1 MAEAPPCLS
10 RENHMPYIARA
21 RDRVRRR
28 AGRLAGLTAVSLL
41 LGLAAPALPAQAADT
56 AEATEV
62 TEGLALW
69 YKLDAASGS
78 TVTDASGHGR
88 DATVNGTADWS
99 GTGEGLAFN
108 GSDTYLKVPNDVMKG
123 MNAITVS
130 LDVRIDSAQSTPY
143 FLYGFGNSSGGSGN
157 GYLFTTGNSLRTS
170 IASGN
175 WSTEQTTK
183 PADSHNLT
191 RAVWKHLT
199 YTQTGTTGVL
209 YEDGAEVGRNTSV
222 GITPGSIGSGT
233 TTANYIGKSVYSGD
247 KLFKGRI
254 RDFRVYDRALAASE
268 VEQLALP
275 VATQGVA
282 DDKAALSLGDTSG
295 VTADLDL
302 PRTGTAGGSSISWAS
317 DAPSV
322 VSDTGQVTRP
332 AAGQPDGHA
341 TLTATLKKGS
351 VTDTKTFE
359 VTVLPDFDDRTAA
372 EQAAQALTVHNLDD
386 VRGNLT
392 LPTTGS
398 YGTDVT
404 WSSARPDVVSADGVA
419 HRPAHGDG
427 ATTVELTATVTKGEA
442 KATRAFTAKVPE
454 LPKREALKGY
464 MFSYFTGEGTADG
477 EQLYAALSKGDDP
490 LKWRE
495 LNDGK
500 PVLTSTLGEKG
511 LRDPFII
518 RSPEGDKFYQ
528 IATDLRIYGNG
539 DWDASQRTGSKSIM
553 VWESTDLVHWTN
565 QRLVKVSPDSAGN
578 TWAPEA
584 FYDAQRGEYVVFWA
598 SKLYDND
605 AHSGDTYNRMMYATT
620 RDFYTFSEPKV
631 WIDRGYSV
639 IDSTVIAHDGT
650 YFRLSKDE
658 RNNTSSTPNSKF
670 IFEEKS
676 DSLLDLSWDA
686 VAEGIGKGAMNAA
699 EGPLVFKSN
708 TEDKW
713 YAFLDEFGGRGY
725 IPFETTDLASGTWTP
740 STGYDLPAK
749 PRHGTVL
756 PVTQAEYDRLLR
768 AYQPDQLVTGVEDVT
783 VKTRIGEAPVL
794 PATVIAEYADGVKRP
809 VSVTWE
815 DVPASKYAQAGAFTV
830 TGGLPDGT
838 ALPVRAEVTV
848 SAEGPDVPADLLLQ
862 YDFDETGGNIARD
875 ASGHGYHG
883 TYVRTSDFG
892 TGVDGGSFK
901 MSGASDS
908 PYVKIPNGVL
918 KNAGSVTVSTYAKWK
933 GGSNFQWLFGLGPDS
948 DKYLFA
954 TPSNGGS
961 SLYSAITKAS
971 WSAESKLTAGRQLT
985 PGEWRH
991 VTVTLDGTTGTMV
1004 LYVDG
1009 IEAARTTTTIKPS
1022 ELYDANKDYS
1032 GYIGRSLYSADPYF
1046 GGEVDDFR
1054 IYDRALTATEVM
1066 ELSGNTAGIARA
1078 THPALKVD
1086 ALIDNAGGT
1095 ITLPMKEGTDLTAL
1109 APEFTLAHGAAIS
1122 PASGSVQDFSKP
1134 VTYEVTGSDGKKR
1147 SWTVSA
1153 LVMRSPVLPGLNADP
1168 NIVRF
1173 GDTFYLYPT
1182 TDGFEGWSGTQ
1193 FKAYSSTDLVHW
1205 KDHGVIL
1212 DLGPDVSWADSRA
1225 WAPTIAEKDGK
1236 YYFYF
1241 CADANIGVAVS
1252 DSPTGPF
1259 KDALGKPLLK
1269 AGQYS
1274 GQMIDPAVFTDDD
1287 GQSYLYWGNG
1297 RAYVAPLNADMTSI
1311 DTSKVEDMTPS
1322 GYNEGT
1328 FVVKRKGTYYFMW
1341 SENDTRDENYRVAY
1355 ATGPSPTGPWTK
1367 HGVILEKDL
1376 SLGIK
1381 GPGHHS
1387 VVHVPNTDDW
1397 YVAYHRFAIPG
1408 GDGTHRETT
1417 LDKLEFDAEGLIK
1430 KVVPTLTGIDPVTVV
1445 HAGADAGGKEGD
1457 AIPLNGTV
1465 SGAGGP
1471 KWTVEAGAPCTV
1483 TDPGAARTTIT
1494 CTDNGTYDVTLTGG
1508 RSSDT
1513 ATVDVANAAPA
1524 ITSATGPKSAVSVRQ
1539 RATVTAEFDD
1549 AGTRD
1554 THTCAVDWKDGADPT
1569 TGTVTGT
1576 TCRAEHTYT
1585 TPGIHR
1591 PVVTVTDDDGASDR
1605 TTLPELVVYDRGAGP
1620 AVGVGVITSPAGS
1633 YPAKPALTGKA
1644 AFSFAVGYGK
1654 GATVP
1659 TGKATFDFGP
1669 ARLKFRSTGSD
1680 WLVITGSRAVYQG
1693 SGTVNGSGGYG
1704 FRITATDAP
1713 DTFRIRIWKKST
1725 GDVVHDNLTGA
1736 RTTGIVEIGGDPG
1749 GRAG

>member
-1 MAEAPPCLS
+1 MT
-10 RENHMPYIARA
+10 YTARPRMRA
-21 RDRVRRR
+21 RRR
-28 AGRLAGLTAVSLL
+28 AGRLAGLTAASLF
-41 LGLAAPALPAQAADT
+41 LGLAAPMIPARAADT
-56 AEATEV
+56 ADV

-69 YKLDAASGS
+69 YKLDAATGS
-78 TVTDASGHGR
+78 TVTDASGNGR
-88 DATVNGTADWS
+88 DGTVNGTADWS
-99 GTGEGLAFN
+99 DPARGLAFN
-108 GSDTYLKVPNDVMKG
+108 GSDTYIKVPDNVMRG
-123 MNAITVS
+123 LDSVTVS
-130 LDVRIDSAQSTPY
+130 TDVLIDPAQSTPY
-143 FLYGFGNSSGGSGN
+143 FLYGFGNSSGGNGN

-183 PADSHNLT
+183 PADGHNLA
-191 RAVWKHLT
+191 RGVWKQLT

-209 YEDGAEVGRNTSV
+209 YEDGVEVGRNTAV
-222 GITPGSIGSGT
+222 TLTPGAIGSGT
-233 TTANYIGKSVYSGD
+233 TTANYIGRSVYSGD

-254 RDFRVYDRALAASE
+254 RDFRVYGRALAASE
-268 VEQLALP
+268 VEQLSLP
-275 VATQGVA
+275 VAVQGVA
-282 DDKAALSLGDTSG
+282 DDKAALNLGDTSK

-302 PRTGTAGGSSISWAS
+302 PRTGTAGGSAITWTS
-317 DAPSV
+317 DNTDV
-322 VSDTGQVTRP
+322 VSGSGRVTRP
-332 AAGQPDGHA
+332 PAGAPDGHA
-341 TLTATLKKGS
+341 TLTAILKKGS
-351 VTDTKTFE
+351 VTDTKSFE
-359 VTVLPDFDDRTAA
+359 VTVLPDFDDETATRRAA
-372 EQAAQALTVHNLDD
+372 ETLGVHNLDD

-392 LPTTGS
+392 LPGS
-398 YGTDVT
+398 GDYGTTVT
-404 WSSARPDVVSADGVA
+404 WSSADQHVIDDDGVV

-427 ATTVELTATVTKGEA
+427 ATTVELTATVTKGDAE
-442 KATRAFTAKVPE
+442 ATRVLTAKVPE
-454 LPKREALKGY
+454 LPAEQALKGY

-565 QRLVKVSPDSAGN
+565 QRLVRVSPDSAGN

-584 FYDAQRGEYVVFWA
+584 FYDAKLGEYVVFWA
-598 SKLYDND
+598 SKLYDNE

-620 RDFYTFSEPKV
+620 RDFYTFSEPRV

-639 IDSTVIAHDGT
+639 IDSTMIQHDGT
-650 YFRLSKDE
+650 YYRLSKDE
-658 RNNTSSTPNSKF
+658 RNNSSSTPNSKF

-676 DSLLDLSWDA
+676 DSILDPNWTA
-686 VAEGIGKGAMNAA
+686 VAEGIGKGAMSAA

-725 IPFETTDLASGTWTP
+725 IPFETTDLDSGDWSP
-740 STGYDLPAK
+740 VADYDLPAR

-768 AYQPDQLVTGVEDVT
+768 AYQPDRLIESVEDISVT
-783 VKTRIGEAPVL
+783 TRIGEAPVL
-794 PATVIAEYADGVKRP
+794 PATVVATYADGVRRP
-809 VSVTWE
+809 VAVAWE
-815 DVPASKYAQAGAFTV
+815 DVPASKYAQAGTFAV
-830 TGGLPDGT
+830 TGSLPDG
-838 ALPVRAEVTV
+838 AAIPVRAEVTV
-848 SAEGPDVPADLLLQ
+848 SQEGPDVPADLLVH
-862 YDFDETGGNIARD
+862 YGFDESGGTIALD
-875 ASGHGYHG
+875 SSGHGHHG
-883 TYVRTSDFG
+883 TYAGTPAFG
-892 TGVDGGSFK
+892 TGVRGGSFR
-901 MSGASDS
+901 MSGDATGS

-918 KNAGSVTVSTYAKWK
+918 KGADSVTVSTFAKWK
-933 GGSNFQWLFGLGPDS
+933 GGSSFQWLFGLGPDS

-954 TPSNGGS
+954 TPSNGGN

-971 WSAESKLTAGRQLT
+971 WSAESKLTAGSQLT
-985 PGEWRH
+985 PGVWRH
-991 VTVTLDGTTGTMV
+991 VTVTLDGATGTLV

-1009 IEAARTTTTIKPS
+1009 VEAARTTTTVKPS

-1054 IYDRALTATEVM
+1054 VYDRALTAAEVM
-1066 ELSGNTAGIARA
+1066 ELSGNTAGIAKA
-1078 THPALKVD
+1078 THPELKVD
-1086 ALIDNAGGT
+1086 ALVDNADSKV
-1095 ITLPMKEGTDLTAL
+1095 TLPMKEGTDLTAL

-1147 SWTVSA
+1147 TWTVSA
-1153 LVMRSPVLPGLNADP
+1153 LIMRSPVLPGLNADP

-1205 KDHGVIL
+1205 KDHGVVL
-1212 DLGPDVSWADSRA
+1212 DLGPDVAWADSRA

-1259 KDALGKPLLK
+1259 KDALGQPLLK
-1269 AGQYS
+1269 AGQFS

-1297 RAYVAPLNADMTSI
+1297 HAYVAPLNADMTSVDLTKTKDI
-1311 DTSKVEDMTPS
+1311 TPS
-1322 GYNEGT
+1322 GYNEGS
-1328 FVVKRKGTYYFMW
+1328 FVVKRSGTYYFMW

-1367 HGVILEKDL
+1367 RGVILEKDL

-1387 VVHVPNTDDW
+1387 VVQVPNTDDW
-1397 YVAYHRFAIPG
+1397 YIAYHRFAVPG

-1417 LDKLEFDAEGLIK
+1417 VDRLEFDSEGLIR
-1430 KVVPTLTGIDPVTVV
+1430 KVAPTLTGVDPVTVV
-1445 HAGADAGGKEGD
+1445 HAGADVSGTEGD
-1457 AIPLNGTV
+1457 AIALHGTL

-1471 KWTVEAGAPCTV
+1471 TWSVEAGAPCSFADPNSAATTV
-1483 TDPGAARTTIT
+1483 T
-1494 CTDNGTYDVTLTGG
+1494 CTDDGTYTVTLAGG
-1508 RSSDT
+1508 RSRDT
-1513 ATVDVANAAPA
+1513 ATVKVANAAPA
-1524 ITSATGPKSAVSVRQ
+1524 VVSVSGPRSPVPVG
-1539 RATVTAEFDD
+1539 RRTVVTAEFTDP
-1549 AGTRD
+1549 GTGD
-1554 THTCAVDWKDGADPT
+1554 THTCVVDWKDGSAPRA
-1569 TGTVTGT
+1569 GTVTASG
-1576 TCRAEHTYT
+1576 CRAEHVYAHA
-1585 TPGIHR
+1585 GIRR
-1591 PVVTVTDDDGASDR
+1591 PVITVTDDDGASGSR
-1605 TTLPELVVYDRGAGP
+1605 TLPELIVYDRSAGP
-1620 AVGVGVITSPAGS
+1620 ALGAGVLASPAGA
-1633 YPAKPALTGKA
+1633 YPAQPDLVGKA
-1644 AFSFAVGYGK
+1644 AFSFAAVYLP
-1654 GATVP
+1654 GAVAP
-1659 TGKATFDFGP
+1659 AGEASFDFGP

-1680 WLVITGSRAVYQG
+1680 WLVVTGSQAVYQG
-1693 SGTVNGSGGYG
+1693 SGTVDGRSGFG
-1704 FRITATDAP
+1704 FRVTATEDP
-1713 DTFRIRIWKKST
+1713 DTFRLRIWKKS
-1725 GDVVHDNLTGA
+1725 GGEVVYDN
-1736 RTTGIVEIGGDPG
+1736 TTGSKITGFIALGGS
-1749 GRAG
+1749 RR

>member
-1 MAEAPPCLS
+1 MTYFARP
-10 RENHMPYIARA
+10 RTRA
-21 RDRVRRR
+21 RRWAD
-28 AGRLAGLTAVSLL
+28 RLAGLTAASLL
-41 LGLAAPALPAQAADT
+41 LGLAAPLVPAQAADT
-56 AEATEV
+56 ADLTD
-62 TEGLALW
+62 GLALW
-69 YKLDAASGS
+69 YKLDGASGT
-78 TVTDASGHGR
+78 TVADASGNGR
-88 DATVNGTADWS
+88 DGTVNGTADWS
-99 GTGEGLAFN
+99 GTGQGLALN
-108 GSDTYLKVPNDVMKG
+108 GSDTYVKVPDDVMKG
-123 MNAITVS
+123 MDAITVS
-130 LDVRIDSAQSTPY
+130 TDVLIDSAQSTPY
-143 FLYGFGNSSGGSGN
+143 FVYGFGNSSGGNGN
-157 GYLFTTGNSLRTS
+157 GYLFATGNSLRTS
-170 IASGN
+170 IATGN

-191 RAVWKHLT
+191 RGVWKHLT
-199 YTQTGTTGVL
+199 YTQTGNTGVL
-209 YEDGAEVGRNTSV
+209 YEDGVEVGRNTAV
-222 GITPGSIGSGT
+222 TITPGAIGSGS

-247 KLFKGRI
+247 KLLKGRI
-254 RDFRVYDRALAASE
+254 RDFRVYDRALDASE

-275 VATQGVA
+275 VDTQGVA
-282 DDKAALSLGDTSG
+282 DDKAALSLGDTSA

-302 PRTGTAGGSSISWAS
+302 PKTGTAGGSVIDWAS
-317 DAPSV
+317 DNTSV
-322 VSDTGQVTRP
+322 VSDSGKVTRP
-332 AAGQPDGHA
+332 AAGEPDGHA
-341 TLTATLKKGS
+341 TLTATLKKGP
-351 VTDTKTFE
+351 VTDTRTFD
-359 VTVLPDFDDRTAA
+359 VTVLPDFDDATAT
-372 EQAAQALTVHNLDD
+372 ERAAQSLTVHNLDD

-392 LPTTGS
+392 LPATGS
-398 YGTDVT
+398 YATKVA
-404 WSSARPDVVSADGVA
+404 WSSADPDVIDADGVV

-427 ATTVELTATVTKGEA
+427 AATVELTATVTKGEA
-442 KATRAFTAKVPE
+442 RATRTFTAKVPE
-454 LPKREALKGY
+454 LPANEALKGY

-477 EQLYAALSKGDDP
+477 EQLYAALSKGNDP
-490 LKWRE
+490 MKWRE

-584 FYDAQRGEYVVFWA
+584 FYDAQLGEYVVFWA
-598 SKLYDND
+598 SKLYDNE

-639 IDSTVIAHDGT
+639 IDSTMIQHAGE
-650 YFRLSKDE
+650 YYRLSKDE

-676 DSLLDLSWDA
+676 DSILNPSWTA

-708 TEDKW
+708 TEEKW

-725 IPFETTDLASGTWTP
+725 IPFETTDLDSGNWTP
-740 STGYDLPAK
+740 VTDYDLPAK

-768 AYQPDQLVTGVEDVT
+768 AYQPDQLVESVENVS

-794 PATVIAEYADGVKRP
+794 PATVIATYADGVKRP
-809 VSVTWE
+809 VAVSWE
-815 DVPASKYAQAGAFTV
+815 DVPESKYAQSGTFTV
-830 TGGLPDGT
+830 TGSLPDG
-838 ALPVRAEVTV
+838 AAIPVQAEVTV
-848 SAEGPDVPADLLLQ
+848 SQEGADVPADLLLE

-875 ASGHGYHG
+875 SSGHGYHG
-883 TYVRTSDFG
+883 TYVRTPDFG
-892 TGVDGGSFK
+892 TGVEGGSFK
-901 MSGASDS
+901 MSGDSATS

-918 KNAGSVTVSTYAKWK
+918 KDADSVTVSTYAKWQ
-933 GGSNFQWLFGLGPDS
+933 GGSSFQWLFGLGPDS

-954 TPSNGGS
+954 TPSNGGN

-971 WSAESKLTAGRQLT
+971 WSAESKLTAGSQLT

-991 VTVTLDGTTGTMV
+991 VTVTLDGSTGAMV

-1009 IEAARTTTTIKPS
+1009 VEAARTTTTIKPS

-1032 GYIGRSLYSADPYF
+1032 GYIGKSLYAADPYF

-1054 IYDRALTATEVM
+1054 IYDRALTAAEVM
-1066 ELSGNTAGIARA
+1066 ELSGNTAGIAKA

-1086 ALIDNAGGT
+1086 ALVDNADSR

-1134 VTYEVTGSDGKKR
+1134 VTYEVTGSDGTKR
-1147 SWTVSA
+1147 TWTVSA
-1153 LVMRSPVLPGLNADP
+1153 LIMRSPSLPGLNADP

-1173 GDTFYLYPT
+1173 GDTFYIYPT

-1259 KDALGKPLLK
+1259 KDALGQPLLK
-1269 AGQYS
+1269 AGQFS

-1297 RAYVAPLNADMTSI
+1297 HAYVAPLNDDMTSV
-1311 DTSKVEDMTPS
+1311 DLSKLKDITPS
-1322 GYNEGT
+1322 GYNEGS
-1328 FVVKRKGTYYFMW
+1328 FVIKRNGTYYFMW

-1355 ATGPSPTGPWTK
+1355 ATGSSPTGPWTK
-1367 HGVILEKDL
+1367 RGVILEKDL

-1387 VVHVPNTDDW
+1387 VVQVPGTDDW
-1397 YVAYHRFAIPG
+1397 YIAYHRFAIPG

-1417 LDKLEFDAEGLIK
+1417 VDKMEFDSDGLIK
-1430 KVVPTLTGIDPVTVV
+1430 KVVPTLTGIDPVTIA
-1445 HAGADAGGKEGD
+1445 HAGADASGKEGT
-1457 AIPLNGTV
+1457 AIALNGTV
-1465 SGAGGP
+1465 SGAGSP
-1471 KWTVEAGAPCTV
+1471 SWTVEKGAPCAFA
-1483 TDPGAARTTIT
+1483 DPAAAKTTLT
-1494 CTDNGTYDVTLTGG
+1494 CTDNGTFTVTLTGG

-1513 ATVDVANAAPA
+1513 ATVAVANAAPVVVNG
-1524 ITSATGPKSAVSVRQ
+1524 TGPQSPVPVGKRTV
-1539 RATVTAEFDD
+1539 VTAEFTDP
-1549 AGTRD
+1549 GTSD
-1554 THTCAVDWKDGADPT
+1554 THTCTVDWKDGGKPQS
-1569 TGTVTGT
+1569 GSVTAAG
-1576 TCRAEHTYT
+1576 CRAEHSYT
-1585 TPGIHR
+1585 KPGIRR
-1591 PVVTVTDDDGASDR
+1591 PVVTVTDDDGASDSR
-1605 TTLPELVVYDRGAGP
+1605 TLPELIVYDRTAGP
-1620 AVGVGVITSPAGS
+1620 ALGAGLLSSPAGA
-1633 YPAKPALTGKA
+1633 YPAKPGLTGKA
-1644 AFSFAVGYGK
+1644 VFSFAAAYTREVTAPVGK
-1654 GATVP
+1654 V
-1659 TGKATFDFGP
+1659 TFDLG
-1669 ARLKFRSTGSD
+1669 AAGLKFRSTGSD
-1680 WLVITGSRAVYQG
+1680 WLVVTGSQAVYEG
-1693 SGTVNGSGGYG
+1693 SGTVNGTRGYA
-1704 FRITATDAP
+1704 FRVTATDDP
-1713 DTFRIRIWKKST
+1713 DTFRIRIWKKSG
-1725 GDVVHDNLTGA
+1725 GDVVYDNAAPSKITGA
-1736 RTTGIVEIGGDPG
+1736 IAVGQ
-1749 GRAG
+1749 GRR

>member
-1 MAEAPPCLS
+1 MTYLARP
-10 RENHMPYIARA
+10 RTRA
-21 RDRVRRR
+21 RRWAD
-28 AGRLAGLTAVSLL
+28 RLAGLTAASLL
-41 LGLAAPALPAQAADT
+41 LGLAAPMVPAQAADT
-56 AEATEV
+56 ADV
-62 TEGLALW
+62 TDGLALW
-69 YKLDAASGS
+69 YKLDGASGK

-88 DATVNGTADWS
+88 DGTVNGTADWS
-99 GTGEGLAFN
+99 DPAQGLAFN
-108 GSDTYLKVPNDVMKG
+108 GSDTFVKVPDDVMKG
-123 MNAITVS
+123 MDSITVS
-130 LDVRIDSAQSTPY
+130 TDVLIDSAQSTPY
-143 FLYGFGNSSGGSGN
+143 FIYGFGNSSGSNGD

-170 IASGN
+170 IATGN
-175 WSTEQTTK
+175 WSTEQTTR
-183 PADSHNLT
+183 PTDSHNLT
-191 RAVWKHLT
+191 RAVWKQLT

-209 YEDGAEVGRNTSV
+209 YEDGVEVGRNTAV
-222 GITPGSIGSGT
+222 TITPGAIGSGT

-247 KLFKGRI
+247 RLFKGRI

-268 VEQLALP
+268 VEQLSLP

-282 DDKAALSLGDTSG
+282 ADKAALSLGDTSA

-302 PRTGTAGGSSISWAS
+302 PKNGTAGGSAITWAS
-317 DAPSV
+317 DNTAV
-322 VSDTGQVTRP
+322 VSDTGKVTRP
-332 AAGQPDGHA
+332 AAGEPDGHA
-341 TLTATLKKGS
+341 TLTATLKKAS
-351 VTDTKTFE
+351 VTATKSFD
-359 VTVLPDFDDRTAA
+359 VTVLPDFDDRTAVDHAA
-372 EQAAQALTVHNLDD
+372 ESLTVHNIDD

-392 LPTTGS
+392 LPAAGD
-398 YGTDVT
+398 YGTTVS
-404 WSSARPDVVSADGVA
+404 WSSADQEVVEDDGVV
-419 HRPAHGDG
+419 HRPAHGEGD
-427 ATTVELTATVTKGEA
+427 ATAVLTATLTKGAA
-442 KATRAFTAKVPE
+442 KATRTYTAKVPE
-454 LPKREALKGY
+454 LPAKQALKGY
-464 MFSYFTGEGTADG
+464 MFSYFTGEGTSDG

-490 LKWRE
+490 MKWRE

-584 FYDAQRGEYVVFWA
+584 FYDAKLGEYVVFWA
-598 SKLYDND
+598 SKLYDN
-605 AHSGDTYNRMMYATT
+605 AGHSGDTYNRMMYATT

-639 IDSTVIAHDGT
+639 IDSTMIQDNGT
-650 YFRLSKDE
+650 YYRLSKDE

-676 DSLLDLSWDA
+676 DSILNPNWTA
-686 VAEGIGKGAMNAA
+686 VAEGIGKGAMSAA

-708 TEDKW
+708 TEEKW

-725 IPFETTDLASGTWTP
+725 LPFETTDLDSGNWTP
-740 STGYDLPAK
+740 VADYDLPAR

-768 AYQPDQLVTGVEDVT
+768 SYQPDQLVESVEGVK

-794 PATVIAEYADGVKRP
+794 PATVVASYADGVKRP
-809 VSVTWE
+809 VAVTWE
-815 DVPASKYAQAGAFTV
+815 DVPASKYAQAGTFTV
-830 TGGLPDGT
+830 TGSLPDG
-838 ALPVRAEVTV
+838 AAIPVQAEVTV
-848 SAEGPDVPADLLLQ
+848 SQEGPDVPADLLLH
-862 YDFDETGGNIARD
+862 YGFDESGGNIALD
-875 ASGHGYHG
+875 SSGHGYHG
-883 TYVRTSDFG
+883 TYVGTPAFG
-892 TGVDGGSFK
+892 TGVQDGSFR
-901 MSGASDS
+901 MSGDATGS

-933 GGSNFQWLFGLGPDS
+933 GGSSFQWLFGLGPDS

-954 TPSNGGS
+954 TPSNGGN

-971 WSAESKLTAGRQLT
+971 WSAESKLTAGSQLT

-991 VTVTLDGTTGTMV
+991 VTVTLDGATGTMV

-1009 IEAARTTTTIKPS
+1009 VEAARTTTTIKPS
-1022 ELYDANKDYS
+1022 ELYDAHKDYS
-1032 GYIGRSLYSADPYF
+1032 GYIGRSLYAGDPSF

-1054 IYDRALTATEVM
+1054 VYDRALSAAEVM
-1066 ELSGNTAGIARA
+1066 ELSGNTAGIAKA

-1086 ALIDNAGGT
+1086 AIVDNADSRV
-1095 ITLPMKEGTDLTAL
+1095 TLPMKEGTDLTAL

-1147 SWTVSA
+1147 TWTVSA
-1153 LVMRSPVLPGLNADP
+1153 LIMKSPVLPGLNADP

-1212 DLGPDVSWADSRA
+1212 DLGPDISWADSRA

-1259 KDALGKPLLK
+1259 KDALGQPLLK
-1269 AGQYS
+1269 AGQFS

-1297 RAYVAPLNADMTSI
+1297 HAYVAPLNADMTSLDLTKMKDI
-1311 DTSKVEDMTPS
+1311 TPS
-1322 GYNEGT
+1322 GYNEGS
-1328 FVVKRKGTYYFMW
+1328 FVIKRNGTYYLMW

-1367 HGVILEKDL
+1367 RGVILEKDL

-1397 YVAYHRFAIPG
+1397 YIAYHRFAMPG

-1417 LDKLEFDAEGLIK
+1417 IDKLEFDADGLIK
-1430 KVVPTLTGIDPVTVV
+1430 KVVPTLTGVDPVTVV
-1445 HAGADAGGKEGD
+1445 HAGADGSGTEGD
-1457 AIPLNGTV
+1457 PIALHGTI
-1465 SGAGGP
+1465 SGAGSP
-1471 KWTVEAGAPCTV
+1471 KWTAEAGAPCSFA
-1483 TDPGAARTTIT
+1483 DPGSAATTVT
-1494 CTDNGTYDVTLTGG
+1494 CTDDGTYTVTLTGG
-1508 RSSDT
+1508 RGKDT
-1513 ATVDVANAAPA
+1513 ATVVVANAAPVVV
-1524 ITSATGPKSAVSVRQ
+1524 SASGPQSPVQVGGRTA
-1539 RATVTAEFDD
+1539 VTAQFTDP
-1549 AGTRD
+1549 GTSD
-1554 THTCAVDWKDGADPT
+1554 THTCVIDWKDGSAAQS
-1569 TGTVTGT
+1569 GTVTAAG
-1576 TCRAEHTYT
+1576 CRAEHTYAKA
-1585 TPGIHR
+1585 GIRR
-1591 PVVTVTDDDGASDR
+1591 PVITVTDDDGGSDSR
-1605 TTLPELVVYDRGAGP
+1605 TLPELIVYDRSAGP
-1620 AVGVGVITSPAGS
+1620 ALGAGGLTSPAGA
-1633 YPAKPALTGKA
+1633 YPAEPGLTGKA
-1644 AFSFAVGYGK
+1644 AFSFAAAYLPGVAAPVGE
-1654 GATVP
+1654 V
-1659 TGKATFDFGP
+1659 TFDFGR
-1669 ARLKFRSTGSD
+1669 AGLKFRSTGSD
-1680 WLVITGSRAVYQG
+1680 WLVVTGSQAVYQG
-1693 SGTVNGSGGYG
+1693 SGTLNGKSGYG
-1704 FRITATDAP
+1704 FRVTATDAP
-1713 DTFRIRIWKKST
+1713 DTFRLRIWNKS
-1725 GDVVHDNLTGA
+1725 GGEVVYDNLAGPKVTGLIA
-1736 RTTGIVEIGGDPG
+1736 IGS
-1749 GRAG
+1749 GRR

>member
-1 MAEAPPCLS
+1 
-10 RENHMPYIARA
+10 MPNTARVRVRA
-21 RDRVRRR
+21 RRL
-28 AGRLAGLTAVSLL
+28 ASRLAGLTAASLF
-41 LGLAAPALPAQAADT
+41 LGLAAPAPPAQAAET
-56 AEATEV
+56 AAPAEITQ
-62 TEGLALW
+62 GLALW
-69 YKLDAASGS
+69 YKLDAGSGS
-78 TVTDASGHGR
+78 TVTDASGNGR
-88 DATVNGTADWS
+88 NGTVSGAAGWS

-108 GSDTYLKVPNDVMKG
+108 GSNTYIKVPNDVMKG
-123 MNAITVS
+123 MDAITVS
-130 LDVRIDSAQSTPY
+130 LDVLIDSSQTTPY
-143 FLYGFGNSSGGSGN
+143 FIYGFGNSSGDNGN

-170 IASGN
+170 IATGN
-175 WSTEQTTK
+175 WSTEQNTR

-191 RAVWKHLT
+191 RSVWKHLT

-209 YEDGAEVGRNTSV
+209 YEDGVEVGRNTSV
-222 GITPGSIGSGT
+222 TITPGAIGSGT
-233 TTANYIGKSVYSGD
+233 TTANHIGKSVYSGD

-254 RDFRVYDRALAASE
+254 RDFRVYDRALAGSE

-275 VATQGVA
+275 VAAQGVA
-282 DDKAALSLGDTSG
+282 DDKAALTLGDTSA

-302 PRTGTAGGSSISWAS
+302 PRTGTAGGSSITWDS
-317 DAPSV
+317 DNPAV
-322 VSDTGQVTRP
+322 VSDSGAVTRP
-332 AAGQPDGHA
+332 AAGHPDAHA
-341 TLTATLKKGS
+341 TLTATLKKGT
-351 VTDTKTFE
+351 VTDTRTFD
-359 VTVLPDFDDRTAA
+359 VTVLSAFDDRTAA
-372 EQAAQALTVHNLDD
+372 EQAAEALTVHNLDD

-392 LPTTGS
+392 LPTTGTH
-398 YGTDVT
+398 GTDIT
-404 WSSARPDVVSADGVA
+404 WSSAKPGVIAPDGVV

-427 ATTVELTATVTKGEA
+427 ATTVELTATASKGEA
-442 KATRAFTAKVPE
+442 DATRTFTAKVPE
-454 LPKREALKGY
+454 LPKKEALEGY
-464 MFSYFTGEGTADG
+464 MFSYFTGEGTSDG
-477 EQLYAALSKGDDP
+477 EQLYFALSKGNDP

-598 SKLYDND
+598 SKLYDNE
-605 AHSGDTYNRMMYATT
+605 AHSGNTYNRMMYATT
-620 RDFYTFSEPKV
+620 RDFHTFSEPKV

-639 IDSTVIAHDGT
+639 IDSTVIEHGGT

-670 IFEEKS
+670 VFEEKS
-676 DSLLDLSWDA
+676 DSLLDPSWDA

-756 PVTQAEYDRLLR
+756 PVTRAEYERLLR
-768 AYQPDQLVTGVEDVT
+768 TYQPDQLAESVEDVS
-783 VKTRIGEAPVL
+783 VQTRVGDAPVL
-794 PATVIAEYADGVKRP
+794 PATVIAEYADGARRP
-809 VSVTWE
+809 VAVTWA
-815 DVPASKYAQAGAFTV
+815 DVPASDYARPGTFTV
-830 TGGLPDGT
+830 RGSLPGD
-838 ALPVRAEVTV
+838 AAIEVRAEVTV
-848 SAEGPDVPADLLLQ
+848 SEEGPDVPADLLLH
-862 YDFDETGGNIARD
+862 YGFDETGGNIVRD
-875 ASGHGYHG
+875 SSGHGYHG
-883 TYVRTSDFG
+883 TYVRTPDFG
-892 TGVDGGSFK
+892 TGVEGGSFK
-901 MSGASDS
+901 MSGGPSGSTTS
-908 PYVKIPNGVL
+908 PYVRIPNGLL
-918 KNAGSVTVSTYAKWK
+918 KNADSVTVSTYAKWK
-933 GGSNFQWLFGLGPDS
+933 GGDSFQWLFGLGPDS

-961 SLYSAITKAS
+961 RLYSAITKAS
-971 WSAESKLTAGRQLT
+971 WSAESKLTAGSRLT

-991 VTVTLDGTTGTMV
+991 VTVTLDGSTGAMV

-1032 GYIGRSLYSADPYF
+1032 GYIGRSQYAADPYF

-1054 IYDRALTATEVM
+1054 VYDRALTATEVM
-1066 ELSGNTAGIARA
+1066 EVSGNTAGIAKA

-1086 ALIDNAGGT
+1086 ALVDDAGSR
-1095 ITLPMKEGTDLTAL
+1095 ITLPVKEGTDLTAL
-1109 APEFTLAHGAAIS
+1109 APEFTLAHGAAVS
-1122 PASGSVQDFSKP
+1122 PASGSVQDFTEP
-1134 VTYEVTGSDGKKR
+1134 VTYEVTGADGKKR
-1147 SWTVSA
+1147 SWRVSA
-1153 LVMRSPVLPGLNADP
+1153 LIMKSPVLPGLNADP

-1182 TDGFEGWSGTQ
+1182 TDGFAGWSGTQ

-1205 KDHGVIL
+1205 KDHGVVL

-1225 WAPTIAEKDGK
+1225 WAPAITEKDGK

-1259 KDALGKPLLK
+1259 MDALGKPLLK
-1269 AGQYS
+1269 AGQFQ

-1287 GQSYLYWGNG
+1287 GKAYLYWGNG
-1297 RAYVAPLNADMTSI
+1297 RAYVAPLNDDMTSI
-1311 DTSKVEDMTPS
+1311 DTSEVEDITPS

-1328 FVVKRKGTYYFMW
+1328 FVIKRKGTYYFMW

-1367 HGVILEKDL
+1367 RGVILEKDL
-1376 SLGIK
+1376 SLGVK

-1397 YVAYHRFAIPG
+1397 YIAYHRFAIPG
-1408 GDGTHRETT
+1408 GDGTHRESTI
-1417 LDKLEFDAEGLIK
+1417 DKLEFDADGLID
-1430 KVVPTLTGIDPVTVV
+1430 KVVPTLTSIDPVTVV
-1445 HAGADAGGKEGD
+1445 RAGPDAAGTEGER
-1457 AIPLNGTV
+1457 IRLSGTV
-1465 SGAGGP
+1465 SGAGSP
-1471 KWTVEAGAPCTV
+1471 KWAVEEGAPCV
-1483 TDPGAARTTIT
+1483 IADADSASTTMT
-1494 CTDNGTYDVTLTGG
+1494 CSDDGTYVVTLTGG
-1508 RSSDT
+1508 RGSDT
-1513 ATVDVANAAPA
+1513 ATVTVNNAAPA
-1524 ITSATGPKSAVSVRQ
+1524 ITSATGPASAVSIGKPAV
-1539 RATVTAEFDD
+1539 VTAGFDD
-1549 AGTRD
+1549 PGTGD
-1554 THTCAVDWKDGADPT
+1554 THTCRVDWQDGTTPT
-1569 TGTVTGT
+1569 TVTASAA

-1585 TPGIHR
+1585 KAGIHR
-1591 PVVTVTDDDGASDR
+1591 PVITVADDDASDSR
-1605 TTLPELVVYDRGAGP
+1605 TLAELAVYDRAAGP
-1620 AVGVGVITSPAGS
+1620 ALGSGVITSSVGA
-1633 YPAKPALTGKA
+1633 YPAKPSLTGKA
-1644 AFSFAVGYGK
+1644 AFSFAAAYAK

-1659 TGKATFDFGP
+1659 TGKASLDFGP
-1669 ARLKFRSTGSD
+1669 AKLKFSSTGSD
-1680 WLVITGSRAVYQG
+1680 WLVVTGSRAVYQG
-1693 SGTVNGSGGYG
+1693 SGTVGGTSGYA
-1704 FRITATDAP
+1704 FRVTATDGP
-1713 DTFRIRIWKKST
+1713 DSFRIRIWKKST
-1725 GDVVHDNLTGA
+1725 GDVVYDNAEGAKPTGLI
-1736 RTTGIVEIGGDPG
+1736 TIGNG
-1749 GRAG
+1749 GR

>member
-1 MAEAPPCLS
+1 
-10 RENHMPYIARA
+10 MPYITRARA
-21 RDRVRRR
+21 RVRRR
-28 AGRLAGLTAVSLL
+28 AGRLAGLTAASLL
-41 LGLAAPALPAQAADT
+41 LGLAAPLVPAQAADT
-56 AEATEV
+56 AEAAEITD
-62 TEGLALW
+62 GLALW
-69 YKLDAASGS
+69 YKLDAASGA
-78 TVTDASGHGR
+78 TVPDASGNGR
-88 DATVNGTADWS
+88 DGTVNGAADWS
-99 GTGEGLAFN
+99 GTGQGLAFN
-108 GSDTYLKVPNDVMKG
+108 GSDTYVKVPNDVMKG
-123 MNAITVS
+123 MDAITVS
-130 LDVRIDSAQSTPY
+130 LDVQIDSAQSTPY
-143 FLYGFGNSSGGSGN
+143 FLYGFGNSSGGTGN
-157 GYLFTTGNSLRTS
+157 GYLFATGNSLRTS

-191 RAVWKHLT
+191 RSAWKHLT
-199 YTQTGTTGVL
+199 YTQTGNTGVL
-209 YEDGAEVGRNTSV
+209 YEDGVEVGRNTSV
-222 GITPGSIGSGT
+222 SITPGSIGSGI
-233 TTANYIGKSVYSGD
+233 TTANYLGKSVYSGD

-254 RDFRVYDRALAASE
+254 RDFRVYNRALAGSE

-282 DDKAALSLGDTSG
+282 DDKAALSLGDTSA

-302 PRTGTAGGSSISWAS
+302 PKTGTAGGSAISWAS
-317 DAPSV
+317 DNPAA
-322 VSDTGQVTRP
+322 VSDSGKVTRP
-332 AAGQPDGHA
+332 AAGQPDAHA

-351 VTDTKTFE
+351 VTDTRTFE
-359 VTVLPDFDDRTAA
+359 VTVVPDFDDRTAT
-372 EQAAQALTVHNLDD
+372 EQAAEALTVRNLDD

-392 LPTTGS
+392 LPATGA

-404 WSSARPDVVSADGVA
+404 WSSATPDVIAADGVV
-419 HRPAHGDG
+419 HRPAHDEG

-442 KATRAFTAKVPE
+442 KATRTFTAKVPE
-454 LPKREALKGY
+454 LPKHEALKGY
-464 MFSYFTGEGTADG
+464 MFSYFTGEGTSDG

-584 FYDAQRGEYVVFWA
+584 FYDKQRGEYVVFWA
-598 SKLYDND
+598 SKLYDNE

-639 IDSTVIAHDGT
+639 IDSTVIEHDGT

-670 IFEEKS
+670 VFEEKS

-725 IPFETTDLASGTWTP
+725 IPFETTDLASGSWTP

-768 AYQPDQLVTGVEDVT
+768 AYQPDQVVADVEDVT
-783 VKTRIGEAPVL
+783 VKTGIGKAPVL

-815 DVPASKYAQAGAFTV
+815 DVPASKYAQAGTFTV
-830 TGGLPDGT
+830 TGSLPDGA

-848 SAEGPDVPADLLLQ
+848 SEEGADVPADLLLH
-862 YDFDETGGNIARD
+862 YGFDETGGNIARD
-875 ASGHGYHG
+875 SSGHGYHG
-883 TYVRTSDFG
+883 TYVRTPDFG
-892 TGVDGGSFK
+892 TGVEDGSFR

-918 KNAGSVTVSTYAKWK
+918 KNADSVTVSTYAKWK
-933 GGSNFQWLFGLGPDS
+933 GGDNFQWLFGLGPDS
-948 DKYLFA
+948 NKYLFA

-971 WSAESKLTAGRQLT
+971 WSAESKLTAGSRLK
-985 PGEWRH
+985 PGEWQH
-991 VTVTLDGTTGTMV
+991 VTVTLDGTTGAMI

-1022 ELYDANKDYS
+1022 ELYDANKDYA
-1032 GYIGRSLYSADPYF
+1032 GYIGRSMYAPDPYF

-1054 IYDRALTATEVM
+1054 VYDRALTAAEVM
-1066 ELSGNTAGIARA
+1066 ELSGNTAGIAKA

-1086 ALIDNAGGT
+1086 ALIDNSGSR

-1122 PASGSVQDFSKP
+1122 PASGSVRDFSKP
-1134 VTYEVTGSDGKKR
+1134 VTYEVTGSDGTKR
-1147 SWTVSA
+1147 TWTVSA

-1259 KDALGKPLLK
+1259 KDALGAPLLK
-1269 AGQYS
+1269 AGQLS

-1311 DTSKVEDMTPS
+1311 DTSKIKDITPS

-1328 FVVKRKGTYYFMW
+1328 FVIKRKGTYYFMW

-1367 HGVILEKDL
+1367 RGVILEKDL

-1397 YVAYHRFAIPG
+1397 YIAYHRFAIPG

-1417 LDKLEFDAEGLIK
+1417 VDQLEFDADGLIR

-1445 HAGADAGGKEGD
+1445 HAGPDSSGKEGD
-1457 AIPLNGTV
+1457 AIALNGTI
-1465 SGAGGP
+1465 SGAGSP
-1471 KWTVEAGAPCTV
+1471 KWTVEEGAPCTV
-1483 TDPGAARTTIT
+1483 ADAKAARTTIT
-1494 CTDNGTYDVTLTGG
+1494 CTDDGTYDVTLTGG
-1508 RSSDT
+1508 RGADT

-1524 ITSATGPKSAVSVRQ
+1524 ITSATGPKSAVPVRQ
-1539 RATVTAEFDD
+1539 RTTVTAGFGD
-1549 AGTRD
+1549 AGARD
-1554 THTCAVDWKDGADPT
+1554 SHTCTVDWKDGTAPT

-1576 TCRAEHTYT
+1576 DCRAEHTYT
-1585 TPGIHR
+1585 KAGLHR
-1591 PVVTVTDDDGASDR
+1591 PVITVTDDDGASDS
-1605 TTLPELVVYDRGAGP
+1605 TTLPELAVYDRAAGP
-1620 AVGVGVITSPAGS
+1620 ALGTGVITSPAGA
-1633 YPAKPALTGKA
+1633 YPAKPDLTGKA
-1644 AFSFAVGYGK
+1644 AFSFAVAYGK

-1659 TGKATFDFGP
+1659 TGKATFDLGP

-1680 WLVITGSRAVYQG
+1680 WLVVTGSRAVYQG
-1693 SGTVNGSGGYG
+1693 SGTVDGSGGYV
-1704 FRITATDAP
+1704 FRITATDGP
-1713 DTFRIRIWKKST
+1713 DTFRIKIWKKST
-1725 GDVVHDNLTGA
+1725 GDVVYDNADGA
-1736 RTTGIVEIGGDPG
+1736 RTTGLLTIGK
-1749 GRAG
+1749 GR

>member
-1 MAEAPPCLS
+1 MTHLARPRP
-10 RENHMPYIARA
+10 RA
-21 RDRVRRR
+21 RRW
-28 AGRLAGLTAVSLL
+28 AGRLAGLTAVSMF
-41 LGLAAPALPAQAADT
+41 LGLTAPVTSATAADT
-56 AEATEV
+56 ADITD
-62 TEGLALW
+62 GLALW
-69 YKLDAASGS
+69 YKLDNASGS

-88 DATVNGTADWS
+88 DGTVSGTADWS
-99 GTGEGLAFN
+99 ASGQGLAFN
-108 GSDTYLKVPNDVMKG
+108 GSDTYVKVPNDVLKG
-123 MNAITVS
+123 MSSITVS
-130 LDVRIDSAQSTPY
+130 TDVLIDATQSTPY
-143 FLYGFGNSSGGSGN
+143 FIYGFGNSSGSSGN

-170 IASGN
+170 IATGN

-183 PADSHNLT
+183 PSDAHNLT

-199 YTQTGTTGVL
+199 YTQTGSTGVL
-209 YEDGAEVGRNTSV
+209 YEDGVEVGRNTAV
-222 GITPGSIGSGT
+222 TITPGAIGSGT

-247 KLFKGRI
+247 RLFKGRI

-268 VEQLALP
+268 VEQLSLP

-282 DDKAALSLGDTSG
+282 DDKAALDLGDTSA

-302 PRTGTAGGSSISWAS
+302 PRTGTAGGSTISWAS
-317 DAPSV
+317 DNTAA
-322 VSDTGQVTRP
+322 VSDTGKVTRP
-332 AAGQPDGHA
+332 AAGEPEAHA
-341 TLTATLKKGS
+341 TLTATVKKGTVS
-351 VTDTKTFE
+351 DTRTFD
-359 VTVLPDFDDRTAA
+359 VTVLPAFDDKSAT

-392 LPTTGS
+392 LPADGD
-398 YGTDVT
+398 YGTKVA
-404 WSSARPDVVSADGVA
+404 WSSARSDVITDDGVV

-427 ATTVELTATVTKGEA
+427 ATTVDLTATVTKGEA
-442 KATRAFTAKVPE
+442 STTRTFTAKVPE
-454 LPKREALKGY
+454 LPKQEALKGY
-464 MFSYFTGEGTADG
+464 MFSYFTGEGTSDG

-539 DWDASQRTGSKSIM
+539 DWDAAQRSGSKSIM
-553 VWESTDLVHWTN
+553 VWESTDLVHWTD

-584 FYDAQRGEYVVFWA
+584 FYDAERGEYVVFWA
-598 SKLYDND
+598 SKLYDNE

-620 RDFYTFSEPKV
+620 RDFYTFSQPKV
-631 WIDRGYSV
+631 WVDRGYSV
-639 IDSTVIAHDGT
+639 IDSTMIRHNGT
-650 YFRLSKDE
+650 YYRLSKDE
-658 RNNTSSTPNSKF
+658 RNNSSSTPNSKF

-676 DSLLDLSWDA
+676 DSILGSWTP
-686 VAEGIGKGAMNAA
+686 VAEGIGKGAMSAA

-708 TEDKW
+708 TEEKW

-725 IPFETTDLASGTWTP
+725 LPFETTDLDSGVWTP
-740 STGYDLPAK
+740 VADYDLPSR

-756 PVTQAEYDRLLR
+756 PVTQAEYDRLLH
-768 AYQPDQLVTGVEDVT
+768 AYQPDQLVESVEDIQ
-783 VKTRIGEAPVL
+783 VKTRTGEAPVL
-794 PATVIAEYADGVKRP
+794 PATVIATYADGVKRP
-809 VSVTWE
+809 VAVDWE
-815 DVPASKYAQAGAFTV
+815 DVPASEYAQPGTFTV
-830 TGGLPDGT
+830 TGSLPDGA
-838 ALPVRAEVTV
+838 ALPVQAQVTV
-848 SAEGPDVPADLLLQ
+848 SAEGPDVPADLLLE

-883 TYVRTSDFG
+883 TYARTPAFG

-901 MSGASDS
+901 MSGDSATS

-918 KNAGSVTVSTYAKWK
+918 KNADSVTVSTYAKWQ
-933 GGSNFQWLFGLGPDS
+933 GGASFQWLFGLGPDS
-948 DKYLFA
+948 NKYLFA

-971 WSAESKLTAGRQLT
+971 WSAESKLTAGSGLT
-985 PGEWRH
+985 PGKWQH

-1009 IEAARTTTTIKPS
+1009 VEAARTTTGIKPS
-1022 ELYDANKDYS
+1022 ELYDANKDYT
-1032 GYIGRSLYSADPYF
+1032 GYIGRSLYAADPYF

-1054 IYDRALTATEVM
+1054 IYDRALTPAEVM
-1066 ELSGNTAGIARA
+1066 ELSGNTAGIAKA
-1078 THPALKVD
+1078 TQTGLKVD
-1086 ALIDNAGGT
+1086 AIIDNADSK
-1095 ITLPMKEGTDLTAL
+1095 ITLPLKEGSDLTSL

-1147 SWTVSA
+1147 TWTVSA
-1153 LVMRSPVLPGLNADP
+1153 LIMKSPVLPGLNADP

-1259 KDALGKPLLK
+1259 KDALGHPLLK

-1287 GQSYLYWGNG
+1287 GTSYLYWGNG
-1297 RAYVAPLNADMTSI
+1297 HAYVAPLNADMVSI
-1311 DTSKVEDMTPS
+1311 DTAKTKDITPS
-1322 GYNEGT
+1322 GYNEGS
-1328 FVVKRKGTYYFMW
+1328 FVIKRKGIYYFMW

-1355 ATGPSPTGPWTK
+1355 ATGSSPTGPWTK
-1367 HGVILEKDL
+1367 RGVILEKDL

-1397 YVAYHRFAIPG
+1397 YIAYHRFAVPG

-1417 LDKLEFDAEGLIK
+1417 VDKLEFDADGLIK
-1430 KVVPTLTGIDPVTVV
+1430 KVVPTLTSIDPVTVV
-1445 HAGADAGGKEGD
+1445 HAGPNAEGSEGD
-1457 AIPLNGTV
+1457 ALALSGTL
-1465 SGAGGP
+1465 SGAGTP
-1471 KWTVEAGAPCTV
+1471 KWTVEAGAPCTFA
-1483 TDPGAARTTIT
+1483 DPAAVHTTLT
-1494 CTDNGTYDVTLTGG
+1494 CTDDGTYTVTLTGG

-1513 ATVDVANAAPA
+1513 ATVKVANAAPA
-1524 ITSATGPKSAVSVRQ
+1524 ITAATGPKSAVSVGRT
-1539 RATVTAEFDD
+1539 AVVTAAFTDP
-1549 AGTRD
+1549 GSSD
-1554 THTCAVDWKDGADPT
+1554 THTCKVDWKDGTAPQAGQVT
-1569 TGTVTGT
+1569 ATG
-1576 TCRAEHTYT
+1576 CRAEHTYT
-1585 TPGIHR
+1585 KAGIRR
-1591 PVVTVTDDDGASDR
+1591 PVITVTDDDGASDSG
-1605 TTLPELVVYDRGAGP
+1605 TLPELIAYDRSAGP
-1620 AVGVGVITSPAGS
+1620 AFGTGVYTSPAGA
-1633 YPAKPALTGKA
+1633 YPARPALTGKA
-1644 AFSFAVGYGK
+1644 AFSLVALYEK

-1659 TGKATFDFGP
+1659 TGWATLDFGP
-1669 ARLKFRSTGSD
+1669 AKLKFRSTGSD
-1680 WLVITGSRAVYQG
+1680 WLVVTGDQAVYQG
-1693 SGTVNGSGGYG
+1693 SGTVNGGSGYG
-1704 FRITATDAP
+1704 FRVTATAH
-1713 DTFRIRIWKKST
+1713 TFRIKIWKKA
-1725 GDVVHDNLTGA
+1725 GGEVVYDNATSPKLAGIITIGA
-1736 RTTGIVEIGGDPG
+1736 AR
-1749 GRAG
+1749 R

>member
-1 MAEAPPCLS
+1 MTYSAGPRS
-10 RENHMPYIARA
+10 RA
-21 RDRVRRR
+21 RRW
-28 AGRLAGLTAVSLL
+28 AGRFAGLTAASLF
-41 LGLAAPALPAQAADT
+41 LGLAAPVVPAQAAGGAAGSGTGSAAGSADIT
-56 AEATEV
+56 D
-62 TEGLALW
+62 GLALW

-78 TVTDASGHGR
+78 TVTDASGNGR
-88 DATVNGTADWS
+88 SGTVNGTADWS
-99 GTGEGLAFN
+99 GTGQGLAFN
-108 GSDTYLKVPNDVMKG
+108 GSDTYVKVPDDVMKG
-123 MNAITVS
+123 MDAITVS
-130 LDVRIDSAQSTPY
+130 TDVLIDSAQSTPY
-143 FLYGFGNSSGGSGN
+143 FLYGFGNSGGGNGN
-157 GYLFTTGNSLRTS
+157 GYLFTTGNGLRTS
-170 IASGN
+170 VATGN

-183 PADSHNLT
+183 PADGHNLT
-191 RAVWKHLT
+191 RAVWKHIT

-209 YEDGAEVGRNTSV
+209 YEDGVEVGRNTSV
-222 GITPGSIGSGT
+222 TITPGAIGSGT
-233 TTANYIGKSVYSGD
+233 TTANYLGRSLYSGD

-275 VATQGVA
+275 VATQGIA
-282 DDKAALSLGDTSG
+282 DDKAALSLGDTG
-295 VTADLDL
+295 AVTADLDL
-302 PRTGTAGGSSISWAS
+302 PRTGTAGGSTISWSS
-317 DAPSV
+317 DDTSV
-322 VSDTGQVTRP
+322 VSDTGEVTRP
-332 AAGQPDGHA
+332 AAGEADGHA
-341 TLTATLKKGS
+341 TLTATLKKGT
-351 VTDTKTFE
+351 VTGTKSFD
-359 VTVLPDFDDRTAA
+359 VTVLPAFDDATAT
-372 EQAAQALTVHNLDD
+372 EQAARALTVPNLDD

-392 LPTTGS
+392 LPARGD
-398 YGTDVT
+398 YATDVT
-404 WSSARPDVVSADGVA
+404 WSSANPDVVTADGVV
-419 HRPAHGDG
+419 HRPAHGEG

-442 KATRAFTAKVPE
+442 RTTRVLTAKVPE
-454 LPKREALKGY
+454 LPVKEALKGY
-464 MFSYFTGEGTADG
+464 MFSYFTGEGTSDG
-477 EQLYAALSKGDDP
+477 EQLYSALSKGDDP

-584 FYDAQRGEYVVFWA
+584 FYDAKLGEYVVFWA
-598 SKLYDND
+598 SKLYDNA

-639 IDSTVIAHDGT
+639 IDSTMIQHDGT
-650 YFRLSKDE
+650 YYRLSKDE

-676 DSLLDLSWDA
+676 DSILNPSWDA
-686 VAEGIGKGAMNAA
+686 VAEGIGKGAMTAA

-725 IPFETTDLASGTWTP
+725 LPFETTDLDSGAWTP

-756 PVTQAEYDRLLR
+756 PVTQAEYDRLLK
-768 AYQPDQLVTGVEDVT
+768 AYQPDQLVRSVEDVS
-783 VKTRIGEAPVL
+783 VRTRTGDAPVL
-794 PATVIAEYADGVKRP
+794 PATVIAEYADGAKRP
-809 VSVTWE
+809 TAVTWE
-815 DVPASKYAQAGAFTV
+815 DVPASAYAQPGTFTV
-830 TGGLPDGT
+830 DGSLPDGA

-848 SAEGPDVPADLLLQ
+848 SQEGPDVPADLVLH
-862 YDFDETGGNIARD
+862 YGFDETGGSIARD
-875 ASGHGYHG
+875 SSGHGYHG
-883 TYVRTSDFG
+883 TYVGTPAFG
-892 TGVDGGSFK
+892 TGVEGGSFK
-901 MSGASDS
+901 MSGGTSS

-918 KNAGSVTVSTYAKWK
+918 KGADSVTVSTYAKWK
-933 GGSNFQWLFGLGPDS
+933 GGDSFQWLFGLGPDS

-961 SLYSAITKAS
+961 SLYAAITKAS
-971 WSAESKLTAGRQLT
+971 WSAESKLTAGSQLT
-985 PGEWRH
+985 PGEWKH
-991 VTVTLDGTTGTMV
+991 VTVTLDGSTGTMV

-1009 IEAARTTTTIKPS
+1009 VEAARATGVTAKPS
-1022 ELYDANKDYS
+1022 ELYDASKDRS

-1054 IYDRALTATEVM
+1054 VYNRALTAAEVL
-1066 ELSGNTAGIARA
+1066 ELSGNTTGIAKA
-1078 THPALKVD
+1078 THPALRVD
-1086 ALIDNAGGT
+1086 ALVDDAGSR
-1095 ITLPMKEGTDLTAL
+1095 ITLPMREGIDLTAL

-1122 PASGSVQDFSKP
+1122 PASGSVHDFTEP
-1134 VTYEVTGSDGKKR
+1134 VTYEVTGADGKKR
-1147 SWTVSA
+1147 TWTVTA

-1182 TDGFEGWSGTQ
+1182 TDGFDGWSGTR

-1205 KDHGVIL
+1205 KDHGVVL

-1225 WAPTIAEKDGK
+1225 WAPTIAEKNGK

-1259 KDALGKPLLK
+1259 KDALGRPLLK
-1269 AGQYS
+1269 AGQFA

-1297 RAYVAPLNADMTSI
+1297 HAYVAPLGDDMTSL
-1311 DTSKVEDMTPS
+1311 DTSKVKDITPS

-1328 FVVKRKGTYYFMW
+1328 FVIKRKGTYYLMW

-1367 HGVILEKDL
+1367 RGVILEKDL

-1381 GPGHHS
+1381 GTGHHS
-1387 VVHVPNTDDW
+1387 VVQVPGTDDW
-1397 YVAYHRFAIPG
+1397 YIAYHRFALPG

-1417 LDKLEFDAEGLIK
+1417 IDKLEFDADGLIE
-1430 KVVPTLTGIDPVTVV
+1430 KVVPTLTGVDPVTVV
-1445 HAGADAGGKEGD
+1445 HAGPDADGTEGD
-1457 AIPLNGTV
+1457 AIRLNGTI
-1465 SGAGGP
+1465 SGAGP
-1471 KWTVEAGAPCTV
+1471 AKWTAEDGAPCTFGDV
-1483 TDPGAARTTIT
+1483 TAARTTVT
-1494 CTDNGTYDVTLTGG
+1494 CTDDGTYTLTLTGG
-1508 RSSDT
+1508 RSRDT
-1513 ATVDVANAAPA
+1513 ATVEVADAAPV
-1524 ITSATGPKSAVSVRQ
+1524 ITSTTNPRSPVSVGNPVV
-1539 RATVTAEFDD
+1539 VTARFTD

-1554 THTCAVDWKDGADPT
+1554 THTCSVDWQDGTAPAD
-1569 TGTVTGT
+1569 GTVTGSG
-1576 TCRAEHTYT
+1576 CRAEHTYT
-1585 TPGIHR
+1585 KAGIRR
-1591 PVVTVTDDDGASDR
+1591 PVITVADDEGAEDSR
-1605 TTLPELVVYDRGAGP
+1605 TLPESIVYDRTAGP
-1620 AVGVGVITSPAGS
+1620 ALGTGVLTSPAGA
-1633 YPAKPALTGKA
+1633 YPTEPDLTGKA
-1644 AFSFAVGYGK
+1644 AFSFSAFYPK

-1659 TGKATFDFGP
+1659 TGTASFDFGR
-1669 ARLKFRSTGSD
+1669 ARLTFRSTGSD
-1680 WLVITGSRAVYQG
+1680 WLVVTGSRAVYQG
-1693 SGTVNGSGGYG
+1693 SGAVNGTGGHG
-1704 FRITATDAP
+1704 FRITATDDP

-1725 GDVVHDNLTGA
+1725 GEVVYDS
-1736 RTTGIVEIGGDPG
+1736 TTSPKPLGIITVGSRRG
-1749 GRAG
+1749 